1 MILQYSIKIK
11 LVNSAKGYNCTW
23 IGIAVE
29 DTSGVKIIAAG
40 YQDGV
45 LRYFS
50 INSYKLNPIKMY
62 NFK

>member
-40 YQDGV
+40 YQDGILSILV
-45 LRYFS
+45 LIAIS
-50 INSYKLNPIKMY
+50 
-62 NFK
+62 